1 MTTILVTGSS
11 GFIGRNLLADLKGR
25 AGITLRQH
33 DLGNTSAELAA
44 ALAQADIVVHLAGV
58 NRPRNPEEFETGN
71 AGLTREICTQ
81 LAAIGRKTQFILASS
96 SQAGFDNPYGIS
108 KRRAEAEVRSY
119 GAESGAEVAI
129 YRLPNVF
136 GKFCRPNYNSAVATF
151 CHNVAH
157 DLDITIN
164 DPNVEVSLVYIDDL
178 VEEFTRALAGT
189 PTREGA
195 FCVVPVS
202 YRAPLGQIVA
212 LLQEFKRSRTELQL
226 PDQADAFTRKLYAT
240 YLSYLPADKLSY
252 PLTMHVDARGSFS
265 EMLKTPERGQ
275 VSVNVSKPGVIRGNH
290 WHHTKNEKFLV
301 VSGRGVIRVRQLGD
315 NAVQE
320 YAVTG
325 ETLEVVDIPPGYVHN
340 IENVGDTDLVTVM
353 WANETFDPARPDT
366 RSEEV

>member
-11 GFIGRNLLADLKGR
+11 GFIGRNLVADLEGR
-25 AGITLRQH
+25 ADTTLLLH
-33 DLGNTSAELAA
+33 DLDSSSAELAT
-44 ALAQADIVVHLAGV
+44 ALTQAEIVVHLAGV
-58 NRPRNPEEFETGN
+58 NRPRNPEEFEAGN
-71 AGLTREICTQ
+71 SGLTHEICRQ
-81 LAAIGRKTQFILASS
+81 LTAIGRKTRIILASS

-108 KRRAEAEVRSY
+108 KRRAEEEVRGY
-119 GAESGAEVAI
+119 AAESGAEVAI

-164 DPNVEVSLVYIDDL
+164 DPDVELSLVYIDDV

-189 PTREGA
+189 PTRKGA
-195 FCVVPVS
+195 FCVVPVG
-202 YRAPLGQIVA
+202 YRATLGQIVE
-212 LLQEFKRSRTELQL
+212 LLEAFKRSRTDLQL

-240 YLSYLPADKLSY
+240 YLSCLPADKLSY

-265 EMLKTPERGQ
+265 ELLKTPERGQ
-275 VSVNVSKPGVIRGNH
+275 VSVNVSKPGIARGNH

-301 VSGRGVIRVRQLGD
+301 VSGRGVIRVRQLGSK
-315 NAVQE
+315 AVQE

-325 ETLEVVDIPPGYVHN
+325 EKLEVVDIPPGYVHN
-340 IENVGDTDLVTVM
+340 IKNVGDTDLVTVM
-353 WANETFDPARPDT
+353 WANEAFDPARPDT